1 MENITIYE
9 RDISYIQSTEGLDN
23 TVYVPGYAITGPVN
37 TPTLCYSLS
46 EFQNIF
52 GIVPYTFENN
62 QEYSTLSG
70 FGLSTGNFKMKNE
83 QELSYI
89 YACELLNQGL
99 PVLFERVMNDN
110 KIGKFTYFAN
120 IDNDGH
126 LKINSKYPGRYGNS
140 IKYTLKPIDETKKTY
155 ILTITQSAQYDS
167 DLKDSD
173 KNPIPITYRNSDV
186 TIPIEFSIDV
196 ASDKYFGNLETD
208 IIDFVW
214 DNNDIGTIA
223 PIEELTSL
231 TKNNQ
236 LTDNDY
242 EFEVIDLYN
251 KMVQGYN
258 ESTGKYLEG
267 YLFTKLQDKGEY
279 DIKYITSGGYPVFDY
294 NVGSLNNIITK
305 IMLHTAG
312 VRGNSVAII
321 DYLNNIGENKKYKK
335 LEGMSIS
342 DQSLQ
347 YAVNTNLSGT
357 GEEFFVIL
365 DSSRKEDIRTYGTMF
380 VPYIQYLSQVYNKNY
395 VMASSFDYLMCVAT
409 SLKNR
414 NSKWYAIAG
423 VQRGIAPNVKGLSTN
438 VTGAISSALEL
449 ENGISVNPITNIKP
463 YGYTIW
469 NDMTLRDNNSS
480 EGFVA
485 TSLLSVRCLACD
497 VKSVVWKAAR
507 KFMFEPMSDIL
518 WVNFKSEIE
527 PTLDKMQSGNVLRK
541 YEIKRISTTEKS
553 KIKALIRLYVID
565 PIKSFDITLELS
577 DSYVDVE

>member
-23 TVYVPGYAITGPVN
+23 TVYVPGYAVTGPVN

-62 QEYSTLSG
+62 QEYKTLSG
-70 FGLSTGNFKMKNE
+70 FGLTTGNFKMKNE

-99 PVLFERVMNDN
+99 PVLFERVMKDE
-110 KIGKFTYFAN
+110 KITKFTYSAN
-120 IDNDGH
+120 IDNAGH
-126 LKINSKYPGRYGNS
+126 LQINAKYPGRYGNS
-140 IKYTLKPIDETKKTY
+140 IKYKLENGDNNTY
-155 ILTITQSAQYDS
+155 KLVVTQSAQYNS
-167 DLKDSD
+167 NLKDS
-173 KNPIPITYRNSDV
+173 KSNHIPITYMTSD
-186 TIPIEFSIDV
+186 IPTTIEFSTDV
-196 ASDKYFGNLETD
+196 ASDKYFGNLQTD
-208 IIDFVW
+208 IIEFVW
-214 DNNDIGTIA
+214 DNNTIGTI
-223 PIEELTSL
+223 TSVAEFTAL
-231 TKNNQ
+231 GNSTI
-236 LTDNDY
+236 TDTDY

-251 KMVQGYN
+251 KMGGEYN
-258 ESTGKYLEG
+258 TKTKKYSEG

-279 DIKYITSGGYPVFDY
+279 DIKYITAGGYPVFDY
-294 NVGSLNNIITK
+294 SDNIITK

-335 LEGMSIS
+335 LEGMSRA
-342 DQSLQ
+342 DNSLQ
-347 YAVNTNLSGT
+347 YAVNQNLSGT
-357 GEEFFVIL
+357 GEEWFVIL

-409 SLKNR
+409 SLKNK

-449 ENGISVNPITNIKP
+449 KDGISINPITNIKP

-469 NDMTLRDNNSS
+469 NDMTLRNNNST

-527 PTLDKMQSGNVLRK
+527 PTIDKMQSGNVLRK

-553 KIKALIRLYVID
+553 KIKALIRLYVIG
-565 PIKSFDITLELS
+565 PIKSFDITLEMS

>member
-62 QEYSTLSG
+62 QEYKNLSG

-99 PVLFERVMNDN
+99 PVLFERVMSDT
-110 KIGKFTYFAN
+110 KTTKFIYSAN
-120 IDNDGH
+120 IDSNGS
-126 LKINSKYPGRYGNS
+126 LQIKSKYPGRYGNS
-140 IKYTLKPIDETKKTY
+140 ITY
-155 ILTITQSAQYDS
+155 KLENTDNANTYKLTVIQSAQYKSNLIGSDS
-167 DLKDSD
+167 KPVS
-173 KNPIPITYRNSDV
+173 ITYRNSDI
-186 TIPIEFSIDV
+186 TIPIEFSTDV

-208 IIDFVW
+208 IIEFVW
-214 DNNDIGTIA
+214 DNETIGTIT
-223 PIEELTSL
+223 PTTDEKSL
-231 TKNNQ
+231 ENAQ
-236 LTDNDY
+236 LTDSVY

-251 KMVQGYN
+251 KMIQGYDS
-258 ESTGKYLEG
+258 STNKYSEG

-279 DIKYITSGGYPVFDY
+279 DIKYITAGGYPVFDY
-294 NVGSLNNIITK
+294 SNNIITK
-305 IMLHTAG
+305 IMLHTAS

-335 LEGMSIS
+335 LEGMSSS

-409 SLKNR
+409 SLTNR

-449 ENGISVNPITNIKP
+449 EDGISINPITNIKP

-469 NDMTLRDNNSS
+469 NDMTLRKNNST

-541 YEIKRISTTEKS
+541 YEIKRINTTEKS